1 MAHKGYRDES
11 RKNYGTEDAK
21 LTLAQVVAGAQ
32 LRTADAMESI
42 AKNTEAMA
50 QNHVQLQSDY
60 DYMRKDRDYHRD
72 QYEKECHRTRG
83 LKGVITK
90 LKNKVK

>member
-11 RKNYGTEDAK
+11 RKNYGTENAN

-60 DYMRKDRDYHRD
+60 DYMREDRDYYRD
-72 QYEKECHRTRG
+72 QCKKQDRKIRA

-90 LKNKVK
+90 LKNKLK